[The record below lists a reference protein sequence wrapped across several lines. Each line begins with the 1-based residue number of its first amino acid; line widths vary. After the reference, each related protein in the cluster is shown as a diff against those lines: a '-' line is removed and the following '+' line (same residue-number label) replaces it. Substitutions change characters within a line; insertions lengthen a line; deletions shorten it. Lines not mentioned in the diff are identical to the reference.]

1 MGRYEILSI
10 IGSAILSA
18 FVFFSI
24 SAAKPKVQ
32 VISFEEQPMVIEIEV
47 IQIDEPMIITSS
59 NNK

>member
-10 IGSAILSA
+10 IGSSILSA

-32 VISFEEQPMVIEIEV
+32 VISFEQPMVIEIEV
-47 IQIDEPMIITSS
+47 IQIEEPMVITSS
-59 NNK
+59 KNK